1 MRELASK
8 EKIIEFMRL
17 LGRRSHHEVR
27 VYFTGGTTAVL
38 TGWRD
43 STIDVDLKFEP
54 ETDELFRALPEI
66 KEQLQ
71 INIELASPP
80 DFIPLLPGWEDR
92 CQYIGR
98 EGKITFYN
106 YDPYSQALSKIE
118 RGHDQDERDVRSMI
132 ENGMLDR
139 QKLLSLF
146 HEIEPFLYKYPA
158 IDPESFS
165 RDVTRIAMP
174 DES

>member
-1 MRELASK
+1 MRELANK
-8 EKIIEFMRL
+8 KKIIEFMRL
-17 LGRRSHHEVR
+17 LGRLSHHEVR

-98 EGKITFYN
+98 EGKITFFN

-118 RGHDQDERDVRSMI
+118 RGHDQDERDVRSML
-132 ENGMLDR
+132 ETGMLDPR
-139 QKLLSLF
+139 KLLVLF
-146 HEIEPFLYKYPA
+146 KEIEPYLYKYPA
-158 IDPESFS
+158 IDPATFS
-165 RDVTRIAMP
+165 QAVNRIAITGKP
-174 DES
+174 

>member
-1 MRELASK
+1 MRELANK
-8 EKIIEFMRL
+8 AKIIEFMRL
-17 LGRRSHHEVR
+17 LARNSREEVR

-66 KEQLQ
+66 KERLQ

-80 DFIPLLPGWEDR
+80 DFIPLLNGWEDR
-92 CQYIGR
+92 CQFIAR
-98 EGKITFYN
+98 EGKVTFFN

-118 RGHDQDERDVRSMI
+118 RGHVQDERDVRAML
-132 ENGMLDR
+132 ENGMVDR
-139 QKLLSLF
+139 EKLLALF
-146 HEIEPFLYKYPA
+146 KEIEPNLYKYPA
-158 IDPESFS
+158 IDAASFS
-165 RDVTRIAMP
+165 LAV
-174 DES
+174 ESITATEK

>member
-1 MRELASK
+1 
-8 EKIIEFMRL
+8 MRL

-98 EGKITFYN
+98 EGKITFFN

-118 RGHDQDERDVRSMI
+118 RGHDQDERGFCHVQSALFAECLLIYCFQFDITVDEDHSIGNR
-132 ENGMLDR
+132 DR
-139 QKLLSLF
+139 WC
-146 HEIEPFLYKYPA
+146 
-158 IDPESFS
+158 
-165 RDVTRIAMP
+165 
-174 DES
+174 

>member
-17 LGRRSHHEVR
+17 LGRRSHNEVR

-43 STIDVDLKFEP
+43 STIDIDLKFEP

-71 INIELASPP
+71 IKILFPIRKE
-80 DFIPLLPGWEDR
+80 DFILRFR
-92 CQYIGR
+92 CYIFA
-98 EGKITFYN
+98 I
-106 YDPYSQALSKIE
+106 
-118 RGHDQDERDVRSMI
+118 
-132 ENGMLDR
+132 
-139 QKLLSLF
+139 
-146 HEIEPFLYKYPA
+146 FLIIK
-158 IDPESFS
+158 DSFGT
-165 RDVTRIAMP
+165 V
-174 DES
+174 